1 MLEKKEIIEIL
12 TDKFYAW
19 VDYCAE
25 FTAASASPEAGDLD
39 DFFTEYARILL
50 EAHQDAKR
58 KQVKTVAENIE
69 RLSEKCMGGSE
80 DIVEDLLDAIR
91 DDSAGS
97 GTYLETLESLFG
109 EKTLKIWNKHQ
120 GESSK

>member
-39 DFFTEYARILL
+39 EFFADFARILF
-50 EAHQDAKR
+50 EAHQDGR
-58 KQVKTVAENIE
+58 HKQVKTVAENIE

-80 DIVEDLLDAIR
+80 EIIEDLLDAIR
-91 DDSAGS
+91 DDCTG
-97 GTYLETLESLFG
+97 GYFLKVLEGLFG

-120 GESSK
+120 GE